1 MNSWLHHS
9 AGRAPLRLP
18 SSTSWTALIDAV
30 ATSAKG

>member
-9 AGRAPLRLP
+9 AGLAPLRLP
-18 SSTSWTALIDAV
+18 SSTSWSPLINAV